1 LEKLAA
7 TAIYPCK
14 NREAGCGE
22 TFTANGKGNHLAECL
37 FQSRECPFGKLSGR
51 GCAWT
56 GALSDIAVH
65 IKDKHCSE
73 TAEVQGHFKVKLL
86 DLSRGKRYHQAVLIM
101 GELFYL
107 SWEVRGDAFSFGVFY
122 FGPKKE
128 TETFK
133 YGIKIGNSEEHVT
146 VTRKCH
152 SYVEG
157 GLKDLQPEKCVRLYY
172 NTIQNYLIQDTGL
185 LCEIEI
191 GREKL
196 DGFVLQESQ
205 ECLQIVCATCVG
217 RDSADDIATRYP
229 SVFEF
234 PLRRDIGQMSTL
246 HLQPP
251 IHALN
256 WEHLYFNSD

>member
-1 LEKLAA
+1 
-7 TAIYPCK
+7 
-14 NREAGCGE
+14 
-22 TFTANGKGNHLAECL
+22 
-37 FQSRECPFGKLSGR
+37 
-51 GCAWT
+51 
-56 GALSDIAVH
+56 
-65 IKDKHCSE
+65 
-73 TAEVQGHFKVKLL
+73 VQGHFKVNLL